1 MTARHPPSSNFIDP
15 AGLCSWTSH
24 EPAEAL
30 RARFQAVEREENR
43 VSRPTS
49 FLINNALRR
58 VRRGD
63 RRSEGSGS
71 GAPEGQPQRLEIA
84 SNSDLSTDFPRARVF
99 LKLLKAFKSFYDL
112 CKHCTAMVSSLI
124 KGRIYGHKGTDLR
137 LKGSLLL

>member
-1 MTARHPPSSNFIDP
+1 VTARHPPSSNFIDP

-84 SNSDLSTDFPRARVF
+84 SEFRLIHRFPSRACF
-99 LKLLKAFKSFYDL
+99 LKLLKAFKSFYAL
-112 CKHCTAMVSSLI
+112 
-124 KGRIYGHKGTDLR
+124 
-137 LKGSLLL
+137 